1 MDLAVPVRRATG
13 VVLVGATVVLLR
25 PGSAMSRRLRTPLLR
40 TGRQLQYLSGRLQG
54 MSYRVAGR
62 HPDLDVAD
70 DVLADRVRSSIG
82 MTEKALDLPR
92 VHVMVEDHVAL
103 LHGEVDT
110 DAAAYEVE
118 RAVAEVPGVLGVES
132 YLHVGLLT
140 SDTRPSTG
148 RAVRQPSRALTRLVG
163 AASDAGIAPE
173 SSIAITR
180 AVLATF
186 ADRLPAGERA
196 QLAAHLPADV
206 RELLAPPRRAVRGG
220 LPRRAHELVERVAT
234 AAGDLPAETAERATA
249 AVLACLRTLVPEEA
263 DDVRAVLPRELKTLW
278 DSPARG

>member
-1 MDLAVPVRRATG
+1 MDLTVPVRRAAG
-13 VVLVGATVVLLR
+13 VVVVGAAAVLLR
-25 PGSAMSRRLRTPLLR
+25 PGSRLTRRLRTHMLR
-40 TGRQLQYLSGRLQG
+40 AGRHLNHLSGRLQG

-82 MTEKALDLPR
+82 VTEKALDLPH

-110 DAAAYEVE
+110 DAAAAEIE
-118 RAVAEVPGVLGVES
+118 RAVAQVPGVRGVES
-132 YLHVGLLT
+132 YLHVGLLA
-140 SDTRPSTG
+140 SDTRPSTS
-148 RAVRQPSRALTRLVG
+148 RSVRPPSKALTRLVG
-163 AASDAGIAPE
+163 AARDGGIAPE
-173 SSIAITR
+173 SSIAVTR

-206 RELLAPPRRAVRGG
+206 RELLVPPRRVVRRGP
-220 LPRRAHELVERVAT
+220 PRRTRELVERVAT
-234 AAGDLPAETAERATA
+234 AAGDLPVESVERATA
-249 AVLACLRTLVPEEA
+249 AVLASLRALVPEEA
-263 DDVRAVLPRELKTLW
+263 DDVRAVLPHELKALW